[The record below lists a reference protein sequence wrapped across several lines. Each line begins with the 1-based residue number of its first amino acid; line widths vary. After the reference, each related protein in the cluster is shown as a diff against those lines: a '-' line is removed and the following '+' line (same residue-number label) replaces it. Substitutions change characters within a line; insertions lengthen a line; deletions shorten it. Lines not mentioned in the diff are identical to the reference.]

1 MIATDK
7 KEKLDEI
14 AALVEVDYTEL
25 PAVTNPFD
33 ALRGD
38 APLIHPDGN
47 VMSRANLVRGNA
59 DEAIKNSK
67 YVVTRKYKT
76 GWQEH
81 GFMEPECCVAM
92 PEGEDGLLI
101 YTTSQSVYDVQRTT

>member
-7 KEKLDEI
+7 KEKLNEI

-33 ALRGD
+33 ALRGG

-47 VMSRANLVRGNA
+47 VMSRANLVRGN
-59 DEAIKNSK
+59 
-67 YVVTRKYKT
+67 
-76 GWQEH
+76 
-81 GFMEPECCVAM
+81 P
-92 PEGEDGLLI
+92 
-101 YTTSQSVYDVQRTT
+101 

>member
-1 MIATDK
+1 M
-7 KEKLDEI
+7 LDEI

-47 VMSRANLVRGNA
+47 VMSRANLVRGN
-59 DEAIKNSK
+59 
-67 YVVTRKYKT
+67 
-76 GWQEH
+76 
-81 GFMEPECCVAM
+81 P
-92 PEGEDGLLI
+92 
-101 YTTSQSVYDVQRTT
+101 